1 MGGKKKKWG
10 ENGGTENSP
19 IFLKTKKMG
28 NLKKI
33 KKWAQNGGDEKT
45 RPFLKNGDAKNKKNG
60 PTPCGREK
68 NQIFVFQKKKKDGE
82 KMGARKKS
90 PIF

>member
-1 MGGKKKKWG
+1 
-10 ENGGTENSP
+10 
-19 IFLKTKKMG
+19 MG

-60 PTPCGREK
+60 RTPCGREK
-68 NQIFVFQKKKKDGE
+68 NQIFVFQKKK
-82 KMGARKKS
+82 MGRKWALGKNTPLS
-90 PIF
+90 KNGR

>member
-1 MGGKKKKWG
+1 
-10 ENGGTENSP
+10 
-19 IFLKTKKMG
+19 MG

-68 NQIFVFQKKKKDGE
+68 NQIFVFQKKKK
-82 KMGARKKS
+82 MGRKWALGKNPPFSKNGRQKKKS
-90 PIF
+90 GGPHRFF

>member
-1 MGGKKKKWG
+1 
-10 ENGGTENSP
+10 
-19 IFLKTKKMG
+19 MG

-45 RPFLKNGDAKNKKNG
+45 RPFLKNGDAKNKKKG

-68 NQIFVFQKKKKDGE
+68 YQILFKKKK
-82 KMGARKKS
+82 MGRKWALGKNPPFSKNWRKKKKKGG
-90 PIF
+90 PPPFFFFEAHF